1 MSSTDVDRVVR
12 EGSRIY
18 SAIAKATYLL
28 ITDIP
33 GVVRVWDDDF
43 SVTAQDMPLAGSLG
57 REISNEMAL
66 TFDLTDALKRG
77 VESSQLGFFT
87 IGDNPG
93 YTTAIQACSDRT
105 YLCFDSHNRNDKGE
119 CAADGT
125 AVLLS
130 VSSLDNMVLYIKRL
144 AKSLGYGGDTP
155 FEVSPVKVGIT
166 TQKQS
171 SVEATDMCPTPAPK
185 KRCMSHVSSV
195 DTTTVDQTDTRSSGN
210 ISGPTSVL
218 SSVDT
223 TTVDQTDTRSS
234 GNISGPTSVLS
245 SVDTTTVD
253 QTDTRSSGNLY
264 GTTSVLSSVD
274 TTTVDQTDTRS
285 SGNLSGPTSVSNSVD
300 TTTVDQTESTDIG
313 TYTNSSGNLATSI
326 SDH

>member
-28 ITDIP
+28 ITEIP

-77 VESSQLGFFT
+77 VESSQLCFFT

-93 YTTAIQACSDRT
+93 YTTAIQACSDGT

-185 KRCMSHVSSV
+185 KRCMSHASSV

-210 ISGPTSVL
+210 TSGPTSVL
-218 SSVDT
+218 SSVDI
-223 TTVDQTDTRSS
+223 VQW
-234 GNISGPTSVLS
+234 LS
-245 SVDTTTVD
+245 TMFVHFWK
-253 QTDTRSSGNLY
+253 QA
-264 GTTSVLSSVD
+264 
-274 TTTVDQTDTRS
+274 
-285 SGNLSGPTSVSNSVD
+285 P
-300 TTTVDQTESTDIG
+300 
-313 TYTNSSGNLATSI
+313 NLA
-326 SDH
+326 HW